1 MVGPQSSFPTTMP
14 NKWGSFPNM
23 DPAMLLKST
32 MQTYRVFGNVSLRK
46 ILEFKIPGPPKIE
59 EDLIFP
65 FVGNVVLVGFLI
77 LKDIMSVTG

>member
-1 MVGPQSSFPTTMP
+1 
-14 NKWGSFPNM
+14 
-23 DPAMLLKST
+23 